1 MYIIGQLKNCY
12 GVNKDGIDL
21 DSEMQKRNTKRSP
34 VPLGFT
40 YHESHGIGEKLD
52 NDINDSEPI
61 SKLIGMFDEY
71 NYKYYL
77 VLVSFTIFT
86 SSILLVG
93 IGLGIFYLISNGM
106 CK

>member
-1 MYIIGQLKNCY
+1 
-12 GVNKDGIDL
+12 
-21 DSEMQKRNTKRSP
+21 MQKRNRKRSP

-40 YHESHGIGEKLD
+40 YHESHDICEKLVD
-52 NDINDSEPI
+52 DHEDIEPI
-61 SKLIGMFDEY
+61 PKLIGMFDEY

-77 VLVSFTIFT
+77 VMVSFTILT

-93 IGLGIFYLISNGM
+93 IGLGIFHLISNGM